1 MAKPSIGQQLLLP
14 KYQLGKFIAVQRW
27 LVRRRVPGHG
37 WMCSWLSWVVH
48 ALYGCEIAGTARIPR
63 SVRFPHPT
71 GIVIGAGVTLGERV
85 TVYQNVT
92 LGSHGK
98 PGVAAGYP
106 TIGDDTTIYA
116 GAVIVG
122 NVSIGAGCVIGSNAV
137 LAVDLPAGAVVLAA
151 KPTIRGT
158 ETAAK
163 QD

>member
-1 MAKPSIGQQLLLP
+1 MRKPSIGQQLILP
-14 KYQLGKFIAVQRW
+14 KYQLVRFMGVQRW
-27 LVRRRVPGHG
+27 LHRRRIPGHRWIG
-37 WMCSWLSWVVH
+37 SWLSSLIH
-48 ALYGCEIAGTARIPR
+48 MLYGCEIAATAAIPR

-85 TVYQNVT
+85 TIYQNVT

-122 NVSIGAGCVIGSNAV
+122 KVTIGAG
-137 LAVDLPAGAVVLAA
+137 
-151 KPTIRGT
+151 
-158 ETAAK
+158 
-163 QD
+163 